1 MIDEKLLMQIADQ
14 LTCADGGD
22 QSGLVN
28 INTASSAVLT
38 CLPGMDQEKAQAIT
52 LYRQSAGYFPN
63 IAHLLSV
70 PGMNKQLFK
79 SLAPRV
85 TARSETFRI
94 LSEGTIRSSGV
105 RQRMEV
111 VVKLTSSS
119 LETLSYRE
127 DL

>member
-1 MIDEKLLMQIADQ
+1 MKEQRIQYSQHLFALIFLILLW
-14 LTCADGGD
+14 
-22 QSGLVN
+22 
-28 INTASSAVLT
+28 
-38 CLPGMDQEKAQAIT
+38 LPCYRMD
-52 LYRQSAGYFPN
+52 FPN